1 MITAKEAAEKAEYIL
16 HNALT
21 TELKDIERC
30 IMEEVEEGRKSC
42 SFDGS
47 ISKETREEL
56 ERLGYKVKTGSQY
69 NESYVIISW

>member
-16 HNALT
+16 HNNIT
-21 TELKDIERC
+21 TELKDIERRVT
-30 IMEEVEEGRKSC
+30 EEIEEGRRSC

-47 ISKETREEL
+47 ISSGARKEL
-56 ERLGYKVKTGSQY
+56 ERLGYEMKTGSQY

>member
-1 MITAKEAAEKAEYIL
+1 MITAKRAAEVAEEVL
-16 HNALT
+16 RNALT

-47 ISKETREEL
+47 ISKEARKEL
-56 ERLGYKVKTGSQY
+56 ERLGYEVKTGSQY

>member
-16 HNALT
+16 RNALT
-21 TELKDIERC
+21 TELKDIERR
-30 IMEEVEEGRKSC
+30 ITEEVEEGRRSC

-47 ISKETREEL
+47 ISSDARKEL
-56 ERLGYKVKTGSQY
+56 EQLGYEVKTGSQY